1 MKSFGEDPQKM
12 QPDEFFGMFDQF
24 VASFN
29 DARVENQKF
38 RKQKEEEEKR
48 ARLEIQ
54 VEYKFSS
61 SVNPV
66 ELTRSTDEVR

>member
-1 MKSFGEDPQKM
+1 MKSFGEDSQKM

-54 VEYKFSS
+54 VEYIGLCLMNRDYSW
-61 SVNPV
+61 NI
-66 ELTRSTDEVR
+66 L